1 MIKKMTMKH
10 SMILKSLPLN
20 GQDRMEDLQQS
31 LELIDHKL
39 DTEILAKQNTIDRQE
54 REIQRMYILLEEK
67 TKTILEI
74 NEQLADCLNNGEGNR
89 QLINKLL
96 GDISRLQQDL
106 DWYNRTYEKRN
117 LFGMIREKIIK
128 KKMPRK
134 DLSDLP

>member
-1 MIKKMTMKH
+1 MEH

-20 GQDRMEDLQQS
+20 GENKMDDLQQS

-39 DTEILAKQNTIDRQE
+39 DTEILSKQNTIDRQE

-67 TKTILEI
+67 NKTILEI
-74 NEQLADCLNNGEGNR
+74 NEKLADCLNNGEGNR

-106 DWYNRTYEKRN
+106 EWYNRTYEKRN

>member
-1 MIKKMTMKH
+1 MEH

-20 GQDRMEDLQQS
+20 GENKMDDLQQS

-39 DTEILAKQNTIDRQE
+39 DTEILSKQNTIDRQE

-67 TKTILEI
+67 NKTILEI
-74 NEQLADCLNNGEGNR
+74 NEKLADCLNNGEGNR

-106 DWYNRTYEKRN
+106 EWYNRTYEKRN
-117 LFGMIREKIIK
+117 LFGMIR
-128 KKMPRK
+128 
-134 DLSDLP
+134 

>member
-1 MIKKMTMKH
+1 MKH

-20 GQDRMEDLQQS
+20 GEDKMDDLQQS

-54 REIQRMYILLEEK
+54 KEIQRMYILLEEK
-67 TKTILEI
+67 NKTILEI
-74 NEQLADCLNNGEGNR
+74 NEKLAGCLNNDEGNR

-117 LFGMIREKIIK
+117 LFGMIREKISK
-128 KKMPRK
+128 KKMTRK

>member
-10 SMILKSLPLN
+10 SMILKTLPLN
-20 GQDRMEDLQQS
+20 GEDRIEDLQQS

-54 REIQRMYILLEEK
+54 NEIQRMYLLLEEK
-67 TKTILEI
+67 NRTILEI
-74 NEQLADCLNNGEGNR
+74 NEKLSECLNNYEGNR

-106 DWYNRTYEKRN
+106 DWYSRTYEKRN
-117 LFGMIREKIIK
+117 LFGMIREKISK
-128 KKMPRK
+128 KKMPKK
-134 DLSDLP
+134 DLSGLA